1 MGVGQ
6 SRELLGKVSDDRV
19 FICTNR
25 EELLA
30 ILANLQKALP
40 PETEEED
47 GVVDMKDQYPEAR
60 EKETEGEEL
69 DETAMDTEAA
79 YFPVE
84 AIHIP
89 NHYLGDD
96 GFLLRHPEVLHS
108 LAASTA
114 LHSLNIGYNALT
126 ACSAEA
132 LFGGPGTPPNLQS
145 LNLAGNHMGPAGCH
159 KIAEFLA
166 KNPPLRDLSLFHN
179 GLYDSDVEPIL
190 RALGENTHLRFL
202 NLDCNFLT
210 GEFLRVLLE
219 VLQSNTTLAVV
230 WFDGPY
236 HPDTLEPMRPV
247 SPVELVPGDEDTSA
261 NARFLLRKKLLRADL
276 AGRPPFPANL
286 VREVEAILAPR
297 RAAYLAELK
306 ADEEAESRRIAT
318 TESAAAAAQAAR
330 RLKDAAC
337 LVIGDLEQTADEE
350 EGEVCTDAEHLEG
363 RAQDAHTPLDGAA
376 EKAVG
381 KQKGG
386 TALGSSFDPHTSSGT
401 GRRKVEFVDGNYRS
415 QTSLSATLKKDSH
428 IPTSTRTTS
437 TRNMKGSL
445 VSGRELSNGFDRL
458 VILPTDNNS
467 STKTNWHKITGPPCR
482 LRACW
487 CDPRDVAM
495 PYGSVLHYHC
505 KHEPTGGD
513 MGEIGTNGKPLE
525 HKKQFTQATTRKVLQ
540 RVLRGSSKESGEGKK
555 FVYNGCMATS
565 HRCESIGFYGSS
577 KPDKS
582 SVFFFASPHPM
593 HAMFAEPALDS
604 R

>member
-6 SRELLGKVSDDRV
+6 SRELLGKVSDERV

-25 EELLA
+25 EELIAL
-30 ILANLQKALP
+30 LANLQKTLP
-40 PETEEED
+40 PETDEG
-47 GVVDMKDQYPEAR
+47 GVDEMKDQYPEGE
-60 EKETEGEEL
+60 EKEKEGERL
-69 DETAMDTEAA
+69 DETTDKAA
-79 YFPVE
+79 AHVPVE

-96 GFLLRHPEVLHS
+96 GFLLGHPEVLQS

-114 LHSLNIGYNALT
+114 LHSLDVGYNALT
-126 ACSAEA
+126 ARSAEA
-132 LFGGPGTPPNLQS
+132 LVGGPGTPPNLQS
-145 LNLAGNHMGPAGCH
+145 LNLAGNHMGPAGCK

-166 KNPPLRDLSLFHN
+166 KNPPLRELSLFHN

-190 RALGENTHLRFL
+190 RALSENTHLRFL

-236 HPDTLEPMRPV
+236 HPDTLEPMRPA
-247 SPVELVPGDEDTSA
+247 SSVELIPGEEDTSA
-261 NARFLLRKKLLRADL
+261 NARFLLRKRLLRADL

-286 VREVEAILAPR
+286 VRELEVILAPR

-306 ADEEAESRRIAT
+306 ADEEAEARRIAT
-318 TESAAAAAQAAR
+318 AEAAAAAVQVAR

-337 LVIGDLEQTADEE
+337 LAIGDQQQMADGEE
-350 EGEVCTDAEHLEG
+350 EVCNDAEHPEG
-363 RAQDAHTPLDGAA
+363 QAQDEHTPLDGVV
-376 EKAVG
+376 EKAVVE
-381 KQKGG
+381 QKGR
-386 TALGSSFDPHTSSGT
+386 TALGSSFDPHTSSET
-401 GRRKVEFVDGNYRS
+401 GRWRVGFVDGASRS
-415 QTSLSATLKKDSH
+415 QTSMSAALKGDSH
-428 IPTSTRTTS
+428 IPTSARRTH
-437 TRNMKGSL
+437 TRNVKGGL

-458 VILPTDNNS
+458 VLLPTDNNS
-467 STKTNWHKITGPPCR
+467 STKTIWHKITGPPYR

-495 PYGSVLHYHC
+495 PYGSILHYHC

-513 MGEIGTNGKPLE
+513 MGEIGTNDKPLE
-525 HKKQFTQATTRKVLQ
+525 HKNPSTRANTRRVLQ
-540 RVLRGSSKESGEGKK
+540 RILKGSSKESNEGKK
-555 FVYNGCMATS
+555 VVYNGCKATS

-577 KPDKS
+577 KPDRS

-593 HAMFAEPALDS
+593 HAIFAEPALDA